1 MSKRRNFVLFG
12 IISAVLGGSAAAASH
27 LYDLSVVP
35 KQKTQE
41 DIDRNPKDTA
51 AVKWLRSYDS
61 KEDIFLDSIDELRLH
76 ALLVRPECESH
87 KYVICIHGVKSDGEY
102 MAYYAK
108 HYIDMGMNVLLPDL
122 RGYGKSAGNYTG
134 YGYFDR
140 LDIMEWI
147 YLILRRDP
155 KAKIMLHGTSMG
167 AATTLMTTGE
177 KLPKEVIMAVAD
189 SSYSTLTEEFADVY
203 KKTKG
208 ALIPVS
214 FALFLV
220 RMLIRFRCGY
230 DICKVNVLDAVSRSS
245 TPTLFIH
252 GDEDQLIDPQMCARL
267 YEKCAA
273 PKQYCL
279 ILGADHVKGA
289 YVDPD
294 KYWKKVES
302 LMEKTN
308 FKG

>member
-1 MSKRRNFVLFG
+1 MLGSWFGSCNFALV
-12 IISAVLGGSAAAASH
+12 GGSAATASY

-41 DIDRNPKDTA
+41 DVDRNPEDSEA
-51 AVKWLRSYDS
+51 IKWLRKYEN
-61 KEDIFLDSIDELRLH
+61 KEDLFINSIDELKLH
-76 ALLVRPECESH
+76 AALVKPENESH
-87 KYVICIHGVKSDGEY
+87 RYVICIHGVKSDGEY

-108 HYIDMGMNVLLPDL
+108 HYIDKGMNVLLPDL
-122 RGYGKSAGNYTG
+122 RGFGKSEGGYTG

-147 YLILRRDP
+147 YLITRRDP
-155 KAKIMLHGTSMG
+155 EARIMLHGTSMG

-177 KLPKEVIMAVAD
+177 KLPKQVIMAVAD

-203 KKTKG
+203 KKLKKSF
-208 ALIPVS
+208 IPFSVIIMIM
-214 FALFLV
+214 
-220 RMLIRFRCGY
+220 RIIIKIKCGY
-230 DICKVNVLDAVSRSS
+230 DIKKIDVLDAVSRSN

-279 ILGADHVKGA
+279 ILGADHVQGA
-289 YVDPD
+289 YVDPL
-294 KYWKKVES
+294 KYWKKVDT

-308 FKG
+308 F